1 MKHSTL
7 FRTVCLSSMA
17 LAIATLSACAVI
29 TSKHEPLSQVN
40 NDILNLPNA
49 SGQALAQWPHEGWWR
64 AYNDATLNN
73 LIEQALADGPS
84 LQVLAQR
91 AKTAQSNADA
101 VRKSHYPAGQI
112 KATWTGQKFFD
123 TNVDAYQQNLQ
134 GYLQQMDMSGGLPD
148 QGMKQTD
155 ISAGLSWDLDLWGKN
170 RANYNAALG
179 QSRAQMLEYEAA
191 RQGVITQIVG
201 LHANISSLQ
210 SRQAILRQMIAL
222 QATLKQ
228 RWLERERAGLQPV
241 QNSVQ
246 TDIMIAQMEQLSAG
260 LNAQREVLRAR
271 LAALIGLT
279 PQQLPPISATGT
291 WTTLRLP
298 NDLTTNILGSRPDIA
313 AAREYITAASEQVK
327 SVRAEFYPD
336 INLSVFAG
344 LQIIGLDDILRFSG
358 KNMGVR
364 PAITLPLFSSVQLNA
379 KLRIQQAQLD
389 TAIAQYNKTVFEGIS
404 DAAQQLAQHS
414 QTLAQTS
421 QQARIVKDQQKLAEL
436 ARQRYQVGMSPQMET
451 LGLQAAALSAQDV
464 LYANYAERRLQEARL
479 ANSLGIGFSDTIYPN
494 KRNIGITE

>member
-1 MKHSTL
+1 MN
-7 FRTVCLSSMA
+7 R
-17 LAIATLSACAVI
+17 
-29 TSKHEPLSQVN
+29 
-40 NDILNLPNA
+40 
-49 SGQALAQWPHEGWWR
+49 
-64 AYNDATLNN
+64 

-84 LQVLAQR
+84 LQVLAKR

-123 TNVDAYQQNLQ
+123 ANVDAYQQNLQ
-134 GYLQQMDMSGGLPD
+134 GYLQQMGMSGGIPD
-148 QGMKQTD
+148 QGMEQTD

-170 RANYNAALG
+170 RAAYNAALG
-179 QSRAQMLEYEAA
+179 QSRAQALEYEAA

-201 LHANISSLQ
+201 LHANISALQ

-222 QATLKQ
+222 QTTLKQ

-260 LNAQREVLRAR
+260 LNAQHEVLRAQ
-271 LAALIGLT
+271 LAALVGLT
-279 PQQLPPISATGT
+279 PQQSSGT
-291 WTTLRLP
+291 WATLRLP
-298 NDLTTNILGSRPDIA
+298 NHLSTNILGSRPDIA

-336 INLSVFAG
+336 LNLSLFTG

-389 TAIAQYNKTVFEGIS
+389 TAIAQYNKTVFEAIS
-404 DAAQQLAQHS
+404 DAAQQLAQQR
-414 QTLAQTS
+414 QTQAQVS
-421 QQARIVKDQQKLAEL
+421 QQARIVKNQQKLADL
-436 ARQRYQVGMSPQMET
+436 ARQRYQAGMTPQMET
-451 LGLQAAALSAQDV
+451 LGLQAAALSAQDA
-464 LYANYAERRLQEARL
+464 LYANYAARRLQEARL
-479 ANSLGIGFSDTIYPN
+479 ANSLGIEFSAIVDSQ
-494 KRNIGITE
+494 